1 VKEFLSRRGKAFTVR
16 LVDEDDTAYD
26 ELLALGFRSVP
37 LTVIGEE
44 KIAGFNPAALTKALA
59 AGG

>member
-1 VKEFLSRRGKAFTVR
+1 MR

-26 ELLALGFRSVP
+26 ELLALGFRAVP
-37 LTVIGEE
+37 VTVIGDE
-44 KIAGFNPAALTKALA
+44 KIVGFNPAALTKALE

>member
-26 ELLALGFRSVP
+26 ELLALGFRAVP
-37 LTVIGEE
+37 LTVIGDE
-44 KIAGFNPAALTKALA
+44 KIVGFNPAALTKALE